1 MLVRR
6 PPTSE
11 VAQQRLRTPVGDVI
25 VVADDEALLGVLWSD
40 RPEEWRRAGLSA
52 SKPLTPDRHPM
63 LRAAA
68 AHIDALLNGQCSSTE
83 LPMAHNGTDFQ
94 HAVWTALTHIDY
106 GHTRTYAEVAADIGR
121 PSAVRAVAGA
131 IGRNPLSIVVPCHR
145 VIGANGQLTGFA
157 GGIAT
162 KAALLAIEG
171 TIIPHDGQA
180 HRRS

>member
-1 MLVRR
+1 M
-6 PPTSE
+6 
-11 VAQQRLRTPVGDVI
+11 GDVI
-25 VVADDEALLGVLWSD
+25 VVADDEALVGVLWSEQ
-40 RPEEWRRAGLSA
+40 PQEWRRAGLTVA
-52 SKPLTPDRHPM
+52 QPLTPLHHPV
-63 LRAAA
+63 LRTASSQ
-68 AHIDALLNGQCSSTE
+68 IDALLSGRRTTIDV
-83 LPMAHNGTDFQ
+83 PMAHNGTDFQ
-94 HAVWTALTHIDY
+94 HSVWTALTHIDY

-157 GGIAT
+157 GGIAA